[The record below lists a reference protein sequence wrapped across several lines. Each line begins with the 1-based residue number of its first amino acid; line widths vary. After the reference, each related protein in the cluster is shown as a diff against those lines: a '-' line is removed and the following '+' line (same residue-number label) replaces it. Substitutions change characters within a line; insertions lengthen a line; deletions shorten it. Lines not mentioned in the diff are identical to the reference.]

1 MDGIYKHTQLGFKDE
16 PKLSVTSSL
25 DVLFYNLDINTATLD
40 FEITKN
46 GYPLLLSE
54 NHVNAYVV
62 FMSKNDNS
70 ILKVQDL
77 EIIDELNGIL
87 RATVPTDFLK
97 AVSVPNST
105 AIALGQVYISVNG
118 KDDTVVMSE
127 FDFKVKDA
135 LINQISSDIKVS
147 YIRMFDDLKEE
158 LYKKVNSVE
167 EYMNTLDK
175 IQGPKGEDGKSIR
188 IVKVES
194 DSSDN
199 TVLYFNDGTKATI
212 LKGKDGT
219 DGERGLQ
226 GPQGERGPIGPKG
239 EKGEPFTYEDFTE
252 EQLNALKVAI
262 GDNTIVKSP
271 LNGLTG
277 VFIGD
282 SITEVNARTRKN
294 YHQFIAD
301 RNNMANINLG
311 HSGTGFQDRYN
322 SVAEIKEQPD
332 FISVKMGTNDYGL
345 VGGKTRPLGTA
356 ENLEMNTVA
365 RLIYYTFLQLSI
377 NYPTTPIVVLTPL
390 PRKESNPFKETKNEV
405 GYTLGE
411 LVDVLTKIAHKF
423 SFPVLDL
430 YNESNL
436 RVWDDNV
443 NGIYFSYDE
452 DDPSKADGLHP
463 NYRGHE
469 LISYQIEDFLK
480 SKAIVGEKI
489 NYNSRVDTS
498 LKTISKD
505 KGVYSKTVK
514 TYGIF
519 WKKDQSM
526 IFNIYTDEVDLTGMK
541 VIRVDHKGKTILNAS
556 GIVNNSPYF
565 YTLPNYDDKDSGFNR
580 ITQVEDFADSFE
592 LMDNFTT
599 RGNIYMPD
607 YITLYYTDIKNGNIV
622 GDTNSTGFRDTNTQ
636 SPTPSAPQEDDTTN
650 NKVLYTTNNDGTYNL
665 DIPKEAVSKISWK
678 KDQSFMIHINHE
690 YTKDIDFG
698 NSYIYDTEING
709 KKISVNY
716 ADVKYYVANSRDYFY
731 YLTVPS
737 ATDGTSDNRTSQ
749 VQEIVN
755 TLTEK
760 GVESDGRVAYE
771 PTAIKLRLKKI

>member
-1 MDGIYKHTQLGFKDE
+1 MLYLKAYTKDG
-16 PKLSVTSSL
+16 
-25 DVLFYNLDINTATLD
+25 TL
-40 FEITKN
+40 
-46 GYPLLLSE
+46 
-54 NHVNAYVV
+54 V
-62 FMSKNDNS
+62 S
-70 ILKVQDL
+70 ISD
-77 EIIDELNGIL
+77 EIINNI
-87 RATVPTDFLK
+87 
-97 AVSVPNST
+97 
-105 AIALGQVYISVNG
+105 GQVTIKNLQPGTFYAEGDFYVKWVGDKFTSEKISLPSFTTLQG
-118 KDDTVVMSE
+118 SKKDFV
-127 FDFKVKDA
+127 FYWNDA
-135 LINQISSDIKVS
+135 LIIETKTAYDIAVENGFEGTEKEW
-147 YIRMFDDLKEE
+147 LKSLE
-158 LYKKVNSVE
+158 
-167 EYMNTLDK
+167 
-175 IQGPKGEDGKSIR
+175 
-188 IVKVES
+188 
-194 DSSDN
+194 
-199 TVLYFNDGTKATI
+199 
-212 LKGKDGT
+212 
-219 DGERGLQ
+219 
-226 GPQGERGPIGPKG
+226 G
-239 EKGEPFTYEDFTE
+239 EKGEPFTYQDFTT
-252 EQLNALKVAI
+252 EQLNALKV
-262 GDNTIVKSP
+262 NTSGNNILESP
-271 LNGLTG
+271 LSGLTG

-301 RNNMANINLG
+301 RNNMKNINLG

-405 GYTLGE
+405 GYTLGD
-411 LVDVLTKIAHKF
+411 LVKVLTEIAHKF

-443 NGIYFSYDE
+443 NGIFFSYDE

-489 NYNSRVDTS
+489 NYSGNVDTS

-526 IFNIYTDEVDLTGMK
+526 IFNIYKDEVDLTGMK

-556 GIVNNSPYF
+556 GIASNSPYF

-580 ITQVEDFADSFE
+580 TTQVTDFSNSFE
-592 LMDNFTT
+592 LMDSYTN
-599 RGNIYMPD
+599 RGDIYMPD
-607 YITLYYTDIKNGNIV
+607 YITVYYTDIKNGNIV
-622 GDTNSTGFRDTNTQ
+622 GDTNSKGFRDTSVQSTTPTTQ
-636 SPTPSAPQEDDTTN
+636 PSTGTGTTN
-650 NKVLYTTNNDGTYNL
+650 EKVIYTTNSDGTYNL
-665 DIPKEAVSKISWK
+665 DIPKEAVTKISWK

-698 NSYIYDTEING
+698 SSFVYDFEVNG
-709 KKISVNY
+709 KTISVNY
-716 ADVKYYVANSRDYFY
+716 ADIRYNVANSGDYFY

-737 ATDGTSDNRTSQ
+737 YADGTSNNRTSQ
-749 VQEIVN
+749 VQEIVS

-760 GVESDGRVAYE
+760 GVENGDRVLYE